1 MQIIR
6 HTRTERKLDG
16 IAGSESSFLEPPGD
30 SLSTLSPGS
39 PAAAVWSS
47 GLASWAGLAGSA
59 WWAGVVGLT
68 GRPWPLSLR
77 RPVPSESPAWSRGP
91 RWRRIVWSPG
101 LDRGMSSWVVGV
113 VAAAA
118 VLGGGVAARPKAG
131 SSWSACGGG
140 PHLPFTVTRKRCPS
154 FVWIRCRIC
163 GKVPRAVSTWR
174 VLTPV

>member
-16 IAGSESSFLEPPGD
+16 IVGSESSFLEPPGD

-59 WWAGVVGLT
+59 WWAGLAGSAWWAGLT

-91 RWRRIVWSPG
+91 RWRRMVWSPG
-101 LDRGMSSWVVGV
+101 LDRGTSSWVVGV

-118 VLGGGVAARPKAG
+118 VLG
-131 SSWSACGGG
+131 
-140 PHLPFTVTRKRCPS
+140 
-154 FVWIRCRIC
+154 
-163 GKVPRAVSTWR
+163 VSYISR
-174 VLTPV
+174 LHQSR